1 MRQPSHTLTRELHA
15 LNEICAS
22 TTGNSKRF
30 FGKPSKKRMSRLC
43 VPVICIEGMGAFPAY
58 GAESPCE
65 TCFLRPL
72 CPGFSGADSR
82 IRTKGIAQ
90 RSVRQGGQTKGLNEK
105 RGTLVEGSPDFAGCR
120 VRPRR
125 STRSSGSRSRDR
137 APGRCRDGR
146 QQPDSGNCGPRH
158 CGTCQAKWQC
168 SWRPA

>member
-30 FGKPSKKRMSRLC
+30 CGKSSKKRMSRLC

-72 CPGFSGADSR
+72 CQALPGMIFPYPHQGHSAALCPAGRARQKAS
-82 IRTKGIAQ
+82 TK
-90 RSVRQGGQTKGLNEK
+90 KGEPSC
-105 RGTLVEGSPDFAGCR
+105 EGSPDFAGCR

-137 APGRCRDGR
+137 APGRCGR
-146 QQPDSGNCGPRH
+146 SGCCGPRH

-168 SWRPA
+168 SWHPA